1 MLTFVAPAVQ
11 GWARKRLAEGW
22 TWGPRVDDRAMRHN
36 CLVPFDF
43 LTEPEKDMERAGV
56 TETVKIIIGLG
67 FMFVKDPVAG
77 TGAGDPGRSGEGHTS
92 PLPADLDI
100 RQRRGSQTQPTASLP
115 LRAAT
120 AADVTAART
129 RALPSVTPLGQASR
143 SGVGVGGVS
152 ATHDRPGPD
161 AVLGSRASDIVSKL
175 QRIERAVDV
184 LSQTSNADLSA
195 LGDKVDALQTMLV
208 TSELIQTESVL
219 RS

>member
-1 MLTFVAPAVQ
+1 MR
-11 GWARKRLAEGW
+11 GWE
-22 TWGPRVDDRAMRHN
+22 DR
-36 CLVPFDF
+36 
-43 LTEPEKDMERAGV
+43 
-56 TETVKIIIGLG
+56 
-67 FMFVKDPVAG
+67 
-77 TGAGDPGRSGEGHTS
+77 
-92 PLPADLDI
+92 
-100 RQRRGSQTQPTASLP
+100 
-115 LRAAT
+115 
-120 AADVTAART
+120 
-129 RALPSVTPLGQASR
+129 
-143 SGVGVGGVS
+143 GVGGVS